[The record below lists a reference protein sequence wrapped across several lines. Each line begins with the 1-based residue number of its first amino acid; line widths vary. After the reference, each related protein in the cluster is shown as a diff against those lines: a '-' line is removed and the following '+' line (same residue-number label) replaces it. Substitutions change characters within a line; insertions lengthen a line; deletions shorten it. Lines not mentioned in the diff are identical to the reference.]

1 MGQVFG
7 PKGTEI
13 LGKIEKKK
21 KFLGFLIFFEI
32 NKERGMVGSAYILDD
47 IRVIQVVCGVKIY
60 QLWIQHHTDGYF

>member
-13 LGKIEKKK
+13 LGNIEKKK
-21 KFLGFLIFFEI
+21 MGFLIFFEI

-47 IRVIQVVCGVKIY
+47 ISVIQVVCDVKIY
-60 QLWIQHHTDGYF
+60 QL